1 MYLLVLFYCALSL
14 LHATLLRSLS
24 SLLFSII
31 HLIYSLLFSIP
42 YFAFLISVSRQYLI
56 LWLPLRMCMLQ
67 HMSIYDYIRTY
78 LTYLQRMWDP
88 QQEIEDAVLWSTNH
102 HWYESSKSWR
112 VEPLNPWLALVAN
125 DCNISHR
132 SRVETPEHHRL
143 KKYLE
148 KGICDGSPGGYTL
161 ED

>member
-1 MYLLVLFYCALSL
+1 MDTVRPTRSRQVTKNLSCVHYSVKRDEQGMFKYFFVRFRNETMYLLVLFYCALSL

-31 HLIYSLLFSIP
+31 MIYSLLFSIP

-78 LTYLQRMWDP
+78 LTYLQRM
-88 QQEIEDAVLWSTNH
+88 
-102 HWYESSKSWR
+102 
-112 VEPLNPWLALVAN
+112 
-125 DCNISHR
+125 
-132 SRVETPEHHRL
+132 
-143 KKYLE
+143 
-148 KGICDGSPGGYTL
+148 
-161 ED
+161 